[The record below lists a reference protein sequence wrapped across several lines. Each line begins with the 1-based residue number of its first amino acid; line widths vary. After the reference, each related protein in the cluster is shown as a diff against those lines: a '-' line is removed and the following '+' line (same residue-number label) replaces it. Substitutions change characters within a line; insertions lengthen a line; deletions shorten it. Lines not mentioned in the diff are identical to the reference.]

1 MSLKETVKSYFTSS
15 SSERQTII
23 QKLEMN
29 VNLEQIKDLPLLFKL
44 IDELK
49 ESADGRATV
58 VTT

>member
-49 ESADGRATV
+49 ESANGRATV